1 MDRFGAI
8 TLAVVPVALLI
19 GLGWG
24 LRRIALLA
32 DPFWQGAE
40 RLCFVVLLPALLA
53 QGLGTADL
61 TGVPVAGMIAAIA
74 APLFVTAAVLLAL
87 RPRLGIDGPAFT
99 SVFQGGIRFNNY
111 IGLAASAGL
120 FGAPGVALAAV
131 ANAAIVPT
139 VNVMSVL
146 AFARFGTARPSLAG
160 TLRALATNP
169 LILGCLAGA
178 VWQATDAPVPGVV
191 SVALRS
197 LGQASLPIG
206 LLCVGAAFT
215 PRAIRARPGAAS
227 VSSAAKFVL
236 LPALT
241 ALASAGF
248 GVRGAPAEVAVLFAA
263 LPTASSSYIMSRQ
276 LGGDA
281 PLMAGI
287 TTLQTLLA
295 ALTLPLTLALV

>member
-1 MDRFGAI
+1 MDRLAAVA
-8 TLAVVPVALLI
+8 LAVVPVALLI
-19 GLGWG
+19 GLGWV
-24 LRRIALLA
+24 LRRIGLLT

-53 QGLGTADL
+53 HGLGTADL
-61 TGVPVAGMIAAIA
+61 AGVPIAGMVLAILV
-74 APLFVTAAVLLAL
+74 PLLATAAALLAV
-87 RPRLGIDGPAFT
+87 RSRLGIDGPAFT

-120 FGAPGVALAAV
+120 HGAPGVALAAV

-139 VNVMSVL
+139 VNVLSVL
-146 AFARFGTARPSLAG
+146 VFARFGRANPSLAG
-160 TLRALATNP
+160 TLRALGTNP
-169 LILGCLAGA
+169 LILGCAIGA
-178 VWQATDAPVPGVV
+178 LWQATAAPVPGVV
-191 SVALRS
+191 AVALRS

-215 PRAIRARPGAAS
+215 PRPLRARPWAAAAA
-227 VSSAAKFVL
+227 SAAKFVL

-241 ALASAGF
+241 ALGCTGF
-248 GVRGAPAEVAVLFAA
+248 GVRGTAAEVALLFAA
-263 LPTASSSYIMSRQ
+263 LPTASSSYIMARQ

-287 TTLQTLLA
+287 TTLQTLLS
-295 ALTLPLTLALV
+295 ALTLPLTLALA